1 MNKRRL
7 TSRRVFNNHTYRF
20 DEPKI
25 SICFDSCHP
34 DEEPNA
40 LIIEAENN
48 VLFENGKY
56 IAVKTNE
63 HHYIVGEVANRLYE
77 YEQLGY
83 SPEELKEIID
93 DRKKLKERLNSLY
106 GTSTFSKPFAE
117 TRSDAWVN
125 TGVNIAEVMEK
136 LKKSCA
142 KVDYCKADV
151 ENTLEAYGRI
161 HRMSGPYPWGW
172 NIPEIDNVI
181 FNDPATI
188 IFWKDGTK
196 TIVKAEGEDFDPE
209 KGLAMAI
216 SKKAL
221 GNKGNYFDIFKKWTK
236 NYKPGTRRLTAV
248 AGKSAFE
255 GFAEGMRQAAE
266 AASKLAMETRD
277 DAVEGNLFLASD
289 ELRGVLNSKRATKN
303 DMVKSIRY
311 ALERLDHARL
321 HFIKKKEN

>member
-7 TSRRVFNNHTYRF
+7 TFKRVFNAHTYYYSEPTITARF
-20 DEPKI
+20 DSFGEGETNQI
-25 SICFDSCHP
+25 IVETEQTLYEDMNARCFVR
-34 DEEPNA
+34 
-40 LIIEAENN
+40 NN
-48 VLFENGKY
+48 EKHFL
-56 IAVKTNE
+56 
-63 HHYIVGEVANRLYE
+63 VGEVVNRLYE

-83 SPEELKEIID
+83 SPDELKEIIKE
-93 DRKKLKERLNSLY
+93 RKELKERLNSIF
-106 GTSTFSKPFAE
+106 GAGVFDTDSVK
-117 TRSDAWVN
+117 TR
-125 TGVNIAEVMEK
+125 
-136 LKKSCA
+136 
-142 KVDYCKADV
+142 
-151 ENTLEAYGRI
+151 
-161 HRMSGPYPWGW
+161 PYPWGW

-188 IFWKDGTK
+188 VFWADGTK
-196 TIVKAEGEDFDPE
+196 TVVKADKEDFDPE

-248 AGKSAFE
+248 AGKSALE
-255 GFAEGMRQAAE
+255 GFADGMRQTAE
-266 AASKLAMETRD
+266 AARNLARETRD

-289 ELRGVLNSKRATKN
+289 ELRGVLNRKRATKN